1 VAPSEIS
8 LDNVATCSGQPCEF
22 KLIFIEEA
30 SDTVRPLEQVE
41 EREAIY
47 KSGSKA
53 KRGRTA
59 SSFLVIQASLD
70 YPRNSRPWKSR
81 LLRNLGNRY
90 AIPTFPQPYCCGYF

>member
-1 VAPSEIS
+1 MWQLVRVNLVNSSSSS
-8 LDNVATCSGQPCEF
+8 LKRLQIPFDLWN
-22 KLIFIEEA
+22 K
-30 SDTVRPLEQVE
+30 VE

-59 SSFLVIQASLD
+59 SSLLIIQASLD